1 MAKCSSAARWDPN
14 MLVELLIDG
23 EEQVKKLEANLGE
36 QASPEFCRALAQN
49 IESTFKKAIKMVKLR
64 DQDASHALPPFC
76 SNNTTPS
83 LSPESP
89 LSPNASPRSE
99 TSDKVFKDQERR
111 EISKKRKTLP
121 KWSNQVKVNPGAG
134 IEAPLDD
141 GHSWRKYGQKDILGA
156 RHPRGYYR
164 CTHRNA
170 RGCLATKQVQRSD
183 SDPTIFDVVYRGEHT
198 CSCEKPLSAVAHAS
212 ASQQTGTQQSQYVA
226 GEHQKQQ
233 LQQQQ
238 QQENQLLLNFQT
250 NLKVK
255 TEGLDMEKHEHDVS
269 SFSFPS
275 TPIGC
280 SQPRHSF
287 FANQAN
293 LDNHFMDSFSPTF
306 LSPTTSESNYFS
318 VSPCRMSNLST
329 GFNHHTA
336 ESEFTEII
344 SSVTSAANSP
354 VVDMGFILDA
364 GEFDAFDPS
373 NFF

>member
-1 MAKCSSAARWDPN
+1 MAKCSAASSWDPN
-14 MLVELLIDG
+14 LLVELLIDG

-36 QASPEFCRALAQN
+36 QASPEFCKALAQD

-64 DQDASHALPPFC
+64 HQDAGQLLPFC

-89 LSPNASPRSE
+89 RSANASPRSQ
-99 TSDKVFKDQERR
+99 TSDRVFKDQERR

-121 KWSNQVKVNPGAG
+121 KWSNQVRVNPGGG

-141 GHSWRKYGQKDILGA
+141 GYSWRKYGQKDILGA
-156 RHPRGYYR
+156 KHPRGYYR

-198 CSCEKPLSAVAHAS
+198 CSCEEPLGAFAHVP
-212 ASQQTGTQQSQYVA
+212 ASQQQSQCIA

-233 LQQQQ
+233 QQQQ

-255 TEGLDMEKHEHDVS
+255 TEGLDMEKQEQDAS
-269 SFSFPS
+269 AFSFPS

-354 VVDMGFILDA
+354 VVDMGFILGA